1 MNLKIILSIVS
12 AIIMLIAYLP
22 YFRDIILHKTKP
34 HSYTWLIWILTQGTA
49 LAGMWYGG
57 GNWGLLSMFTGTILV
72 CVVFAFSFK
81 YGTKNIT
88 REDTIILIAA
98 LCAILVWWQLDK
110 PILSIIMVTAIDVL
124 GYIPTFRKSYIE
136 PWSETLITWF
146 LFTVSN
152 ILAILSLSRYNLLTT
167 TYLVAITVANI
178 ALFLLCYFRRFKV
191 LKP

>member
-1 MNLKIILSIVS
+1 M
-12 AIIMLIAYLP
+12 Y
-22 YFRDIILHKTKP
+22 KTKP
-34 HSYTWLIWILTQGTA
+34 HSYTWLIWIITLGTA
-49 LAGMWYGG
+49 LTGMWYGG
-57 GNWGLLSMFTGTILV
+57 GNWGLLSMLTGTILV
-72 CVVFAFSFK
+72 CIVFILSFK

-136 PWSETLITWF
+136 PWSETMTTWF

-152 ILAILSLSRYNLLTT
+152 ILAILSLSQYNLLTM
-167 TYLVAITVANI
+167 TYLTASMVANI

-191 LKP
+191 SRA

>member
-57 GNWGLLSMFTGTILV
+57 GNWGLLSMLTGTILV

-98 LCAILVWWQLDK
+98 LCAILIWWQLDK
-110 PILSIIMVTAIDVL
+110 PILSIIMFTAIDVL

-167 TYLVAITVANI
+167 TYLLAITVANI